1 MHTDFSAEQLQDPTI
16 ARADAMLRRC
26 IHCGLCTATC
36 PTYVLLG
43 DERDSPRGRIYLIK
57 EMFEGDKVTEPIT
70 HHIDRCLS
78 CLSCMTTCP
87 SGVDYMHL
95 VDLART
101 RIEESGHRSVS
112 ERITRWLLA
121 RMLPNPA
128 RFRFALRLGWLA
140 RPFRGLLSKLGLH
153 AGAAAL
159 EVTPVH
165 LPRRKL
171 RKGKTVFRTERPPIK
186 RVALM
191 LGCVQEVLQPSIN
204 CAAIRLLRRHGVEV
218 ILAQDEACCGA
229 LQHQL
234 GHEDE
239 AHKAARRNVDA
250 WSSALREG
258 RLDAI
263 LITASGCGTMV
274 KDYGH
279 LLARDRGYAGRAA
292 EMSTLARD
300 ITEFIH
306 EIGLA
311 PPLAW
316 TSLRVAYHSACS
328 LQHGQQVDSEP
339 RGLLSQAGF
348 TVVEIPEG
356 HICCGSAGT
365 YNILQPELSGQLRER
380 KLGHIASVKPDVVAT
395 GNIGCIIQLARG
407 SSVPVVHTV
416 ELLDWATGGPCP
428 KGLENLKSKV
438 HPIESL
444 MSLAKTAELH

>member
-1 MHTDFSAEQLQDPTI
+1 MYTEFSAEQLQDPTI

-26 IHCGLCTATC
+26 VHCGLCTATC

-43 DERDSPRGRIYLIK
+43 DERDSPRGRIYLMK
-57 EMFEGDKVTEPIT
+57 EMFEGGKVTAPVI

-101 RIEESGHRSVS
+101 RIEESGRRSLP
-112 ERITRWLLA
+112 ERTTRWLLA
-121 RMLPNPA
+121 KVLPNKG
-128 RFRFALRLGWLA
+128 RFRFALLMGWLA
-140 RPFRGLLSKLGLH
+140 RPFRGLLSKLGFQS
-153 AGAAAL
+153 GAAAL
-159 EVTPVH
+159 EVVPAR
-165 LPRRKL
+165 LPRLKL
-171 RKGKTVFRTERPPIK
+171 RKGKTVFRPEHPPVK

-204 CAAIRLLRRHGVEV
+204 RAAIRLLRRHGVEV
-218 ILAQDEACCGA
+218 ILAKDEACCGA
-229 LQHQL
+229 LQHHL
-234 GHEDE
+234 GREDE
-239 AHKAARRNVDA
+239 THKAARRNVDA

-258 RLDAI
+258 PLDAI

-292 EMSTLARD
+292 EMSQRARD
-300 ITEFIH
+300 ITEFIY
-306 EIGLA
+306 EIGLI

-316 TSLRVAYHSACS
+316 TSLRVAYHAACS
-328 LQHGQQVDSEP
+328 LQHGQQVDAEP
-339 RGLLSQAGF
+339 RALLSQAGF
-348 TVVEIPEG
+348 TVLDVPEG

-380 KLGHIASVKPDVVAT
+380 KLGHIASVKPDIVAT
-395 GNIGCIIQLARG
+395 GNIGCITQLQRG
-407 SSVPVVHTV
+407 SAVPVVHTV

-428 KGLENLKSKV
+428 KGLESLKAKV
-438 HPIESL
+438 HPIKAL
-444 MSLAKTAELH
+444 MDLAAAR

>member
-1 MHTDFSAEQLQDPTI
+1 MYTEFSAEQLQDPTI

-26 IHCGLCTATC
+26 VHCGLCTATC

-43 DERDSPRGRIYLIK
+43 DERDSPRGRIYLMK
-57 EMFEGDKVTEPIT
+57 EMFEGGKVTAPVI

-101 RIEESGHRSVS
+101 RIEESGRRSLP
-112 ERITRWLLA
+112 ERTTRWMLA
-121 RMLPNPA
+121 KVLPNKG
-128 RFRFALRLGWLA
+128 RFRFALLMGWLA
-140 RPFRGLLSKLGLH
+140 RPFRGLLSKLGFQS
-153 AGAAAL
+153 GAAAL
-159 EVTPVH
+159 EVVPAR
-165 LPRRKL
+165 LPRLKL
-171 RKGKTVFRTERPPIK
+171 RKGKTVFRPEHPPVK

-204 CAAIRLLRRHGVEV
+204 RAAIRLLRRHGVEV
-218 ILAQDEACCGA
+218 ILAKDEACCGA
-229 LQHQL
+229 LQHHL
-234 GHEDE
+234 GREDE
-239 AHKAARRNVDA
+239 THKAARRNVDA

-258 RLDAI
+258 PLDAI

-292 EMSTLARD
+292 EMSQRARD
-300 ITEFIH
+300 ITEFIY
-306 EIGLA
+306 EIGLV

-316 TSLRVAYHSACS
+316 TSLRVAYHAACS
-328 LQHGQQVDSEP
+328 MQHGQQVDAEP
-339 RGLLSQAGF
+339 RALLSQAGF
-348 TVVEIPEG
+348 TVLDVPEG

-380 KLGHIASVKPDVVAT
+380 KLGHIASVKPDIVAT
-395 GNIGCIIQLARG
+395 GNIGCITQLQRG
-407 SSVPVVHTV
+407 SAVPVVHTV

-428 KGLENLKSKV
+428 KGLESLKAKV
-438 HPIESL
+438 HPIKAL
-444 MSLAKTAELH
+444 MDLAAAR